1 MQENER
7 ERTRNTN
14 SVDSSFTSI
23 AWVVEAIDRTLVYWV
38 FWLQI
43 GNEDRI
49 KFIWKKN
56 DNKKN
61 KKTNQDENVKKGRRR
76 QQEDIEEILRFF
88 FLSLIIVAFSKIE

>member
-7 ERTRNTN
+7 EGTRNTN

-23 AWVVEAIDRTLVYWV
+23 VWVVEAIDRTLVYWV

-56 DNKKN
+56 NNKKN
-61 KKTNQDENVKKGRRR
+61 KKNKPR
-76 QQEDIEEILRFF
+76 
-88 FLSLIIVAFSKIE
+88 